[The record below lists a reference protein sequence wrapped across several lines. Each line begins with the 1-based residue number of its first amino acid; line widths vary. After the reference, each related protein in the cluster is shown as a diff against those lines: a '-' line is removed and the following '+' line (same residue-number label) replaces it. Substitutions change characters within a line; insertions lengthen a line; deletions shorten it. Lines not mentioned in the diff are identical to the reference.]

1 MNIKKI
7 LIPILTLSISTILIT
22 LFFEF
27 SLRIA
32 YPYFSNYNTEM
43 WRYSKELKV
52 PEPNP
57 NLPFVHRKNII
68 ENLYGV
74 EFIIDE
80 NGFRIGE
87 YKEEKI
93 ETRKILFLGDSFT
106 VGWGVSFDSTISNLV
121 EGFFERNANVQSIN
135 MGCGNYNT
143 IMEVELFEQKGISL
157 KPEIAIL
164 SFYINDLED
173 TPRILSNFEYYFM
186 TNFYMYGFLFDKYIK
201 LKSKY
206 DSDFINNY
214 YQNQYSKSDKVT
226 KNADAISRLAQLC
239 KVNNV
244 KLLIVNIPDLRDL
257 SDYKYNFVSKYIK
270 GIADELN
277 IAFLDLFHSVKD
289 EDSKK
294 LWVSYEDP
302 HSNGFANNIFATA
315 IYNKLNI
322 LGWLK

>member
-1 MNIKKI
+1 MYKKKI
-7 LIPILTLSISTILIT
+7 LIPILLISTSTILIT
-22 LFFEF
+22 LFFEI

-32 YPYFSNYNTEM
+32 YSYFANYNTEM

-52 PEPNP
+52 PEHNP

-68 ENLYGV
+68 KNLYGV
-74 EFIIDE
+74 EFITDE
-80 NGFRIGE
+80 NGFRIG
-87 YKEEKI
+87 KDQEEKI
-93 ETRKILFLGDSFT
+93 GTRKILFLGDSFT

-121 EGFFERNANVQSIN
+121 EGFFETSTNIESIN

-143 IMEVELFEQKGISL
+143 IMEVELFKQKGISL

-186 TNFYMYGFLFDKYIK
+186 TNFYLYGFLFDKYIK

-214 YQNQYSKSDKVT
+214 YQNQYSNST
-226 KNADAISRLAQLC
+226 RIRKNADAIRRLAQLC
-239 KVNNV
+239 KINNV
-244 KLLIVNIPDLRDL
+244 KLLIVNIPDLRNL
-257 SDYKYNFVSKYIK
+257 SDYKYNFVSKYIN
-270 GIADELN
+270 GVADELN
-277 IAFLDLFHSVKD
+277 IEFLDLFSSVKGS
-289 EDSKK
+289 ESNR
-294 LWVSYEDP
+294 LWVSDEDP
-302 HSNGFANNIFATA
+302 HSNGYANNIFAKA
-315 IYNKLNI
+315 IYNKINI